1 MRGQWSRRNIIPS
14 PFSDAMTG
22 ALSKLQ
28 ERQNDQMKSKEVARA
43 RPKTLDDHLRSAARK
58 VIRAVKSGRGCAL
71 THYEAVAL
79 DMQQAD
85 GDWWMEMHQ
94 QVARDEIEALG
105 PI

>member
-43 RPKTLDDHLRSAARK
+43 RPKTLDDHLASAAK
-58 VIRAVKSGRGCAL
+58 KIIRAVKRGKGCTL

-85 GDWWMEMHQ
+85 GDWWMEMHLRVQ
-94 QVARDEIEALG
+94 RDDLDALE